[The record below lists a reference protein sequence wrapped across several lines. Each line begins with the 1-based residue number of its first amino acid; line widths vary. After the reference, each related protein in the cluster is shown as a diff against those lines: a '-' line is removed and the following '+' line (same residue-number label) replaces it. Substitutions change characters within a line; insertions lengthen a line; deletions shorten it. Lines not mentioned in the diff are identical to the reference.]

1 MIFFEEY
8 NSLQIEATIKQVL
21 FRFLKLPPNVF
32 YDTRRYL
39 VAARNYV
46 MKQFQKTAK

>member
-1 MIFFEEY
+1 MTFFEKY

-21 FRFLKLPPNVF
+21 FRILELPPNVF

-39 VAARNYV
+39 VAARA
-46 MKQFQKTAK
+46 T